1 MTEERNGGLQP
12 NGQDTVMVYIDPEVI
27 QSLADV
33 SAKKQQGFRELLEA
47 AEEGDAEAQYRVAM
61 DYCNGTGG
69 AQRDEKLAFHWFTQ
83 AAEGEYIA
91 ALYGLGDRKSVV

>member
-1 MTEERNGGLQP
+1 MAEERNDSLQP

-61 DYCNGTGG
+61 DY
-69 AQRDEKLAFHWFTQ
+69 
-83 AAEGEYIA
+83 
-91 ALYGLGDRKSVV
+91 